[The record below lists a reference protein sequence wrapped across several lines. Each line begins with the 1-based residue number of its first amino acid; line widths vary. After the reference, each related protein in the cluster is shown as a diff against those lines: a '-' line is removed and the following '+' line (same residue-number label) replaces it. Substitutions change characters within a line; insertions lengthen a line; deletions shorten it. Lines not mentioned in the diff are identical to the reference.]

1 MYVRMC
7 VPTSVS
13 CGAPEDDDVNR
24 PDLGIE
30 SWASGYA
37 ITRGYGGFWVFE
49 ALLNASWVWVFLGMG
64 TQKYK
69 CQSVRTMHT
78 FMVPYTNSIV
88 CLETEVAMVRMITH
102 WGRKGCSCRPPP
114 RGRAGTARRVS
125 TRRQQGLQTIGLL
138 CLGSAHRR
146 LRVLTTDCH
155 PLRHSVYDSCG

>member
-1 MYVRMC
+1 MVCKEINSTSILLEFYCLGRYKHVCMC

-64 TQKYK
+64 TQKNK
-69 CQSVRTMHT
+69 CQSVGTLHT
-78 FMVPYTNSIV
+78 FI
-88 CLETEVAMVRMITH
+88 
-102 WGRKGCSCRPPP
+102 
-114 RGRAGTARRVS
+114 
-125 TRRQQGLQTIGLL
+125 QQGIRACMHEMPAFFSQT
-138 CLGSAHRR
+138 A
-146 LRVLTTDCH
+146 
-155 PLRHSVYDSCG
+155 